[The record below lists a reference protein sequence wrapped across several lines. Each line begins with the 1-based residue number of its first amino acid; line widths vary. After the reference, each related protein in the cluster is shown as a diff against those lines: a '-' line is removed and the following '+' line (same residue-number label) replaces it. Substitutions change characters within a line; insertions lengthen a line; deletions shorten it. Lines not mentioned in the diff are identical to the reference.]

1 MSQKKDAH
9 KVAYAFTRVGD
20 VYVNN
25 YPPNVWGAAYVNN
38 YPAISPEI
46 QMSIKHLY
54 MHPDYNKKNP
64 DINIDY
70 L

>member
-1 MSQKKDAH
+1 
-9 KVAYAFTRVGD
+9 VGD